1 MTGIAIGIGIMAYN
15 EAANIGR
22 LLERLCG
29 QRPSCGRIVEIVV
42 VASGCTD
49 DTASIVA
56 AHAGRDPRVTLL
68 LQERREGKAS
78 AINLFLAR
86 AAGEVLVLES
96 GDTLPDDGAIERL
109 VAPFA
114 DPAVGMTGAR
124 AVPVDSPDH
133 FTGHCTHLLWNL
145 HHAIALET
153 PKLGELVAFRR
164 LVREIPADTAVDE
177 ASIEAVV
184 RAAGLDLC
192 YVPEAVVR
200 NKGPE
205 TLADLVRQRR
215 RIAAGHRHLA
225 KRGYRVSTGSPWRAL
240 RALAAAGDWRG
251 PRRFLWTAGVVVLEA
266 WCRLLGA
273 WDLSVRRRNPV
284 IWDIAASTKRL
295 D

>member
-1 MTGIAIGIGIMAYN
+1 MTAISMGIMAYN
-15 EAANIGR
+15 EEANIGR
-22 LLERLCG
+22 LLERVSG
-29 QRPSCGRIVEIVV
+29 QRLTGGTLGEIFV

-49 DTASIVA
+49 GTVDIVA
-56 AHAGRDPRVTLL
+56 SHARRDPRIVLL

-78 AINLFLAR
+78 AINFFLSR
-86 AAGEVLVLES
+86 ATGEVLILES
-96 GDTLPDDGAIERL
+96 GDTLPDEGALDLL

-114 DPAVGMTGAR
+114 GESVGMTGAR
-124 AVPVDSPDH
+124 PVPVDPADCL
-133 FTGHCTHLLWNL
+133 TGHCTRLLWNL

-164 LVREIPADTAVDE
+164 LVREIPVDTAVDE
-177 ASIEAVV
+177 ASIEAIV
-184 RAAGLDLC
+184 RRAGLEIR

-205 TLADLVRQRR
+205 TVADLVRQRR

-225 KRGYRVSTGSPWRAL
+225 GRGYRVSTHSPWRAL
-240 RALAAAGDWRG
+240 RVLAAADDWRG
-251 PRRFLWTAGVVVLEA
+251 PRRLLWTAGAVLLEG
-266 WCRLLGA
+266 WSRLLGI

-284 IWDIAASTKRL
+284 IWETARTTKRL